1 MFDRFRGFFAAMFT
15 PPARF
20 LTRRGVTPD
29 AVTIAGTA
37 IVVAVALTFYPR
49 GWLFAGSA
57 IITVCVF
64 SDTLDG
70 VMARMQ
76 GRASKWGAFLDST
89 LDRFADAA
97 VFAGLMLYFLGP
109 GDSHL
114 WAGMAVLCLVLGQ
127 LTSYARARA
136 EGLGLNAKT
145 GIAERADRLVAILVG
160 AGFSGLGVPWILQ
173 IILALLSAASAIT
186 VVQRILMVRGQA
198 LAQEPLGPGPV
209 DTGPIDTGPIDAGPA
224 ASTGSSE
231 PPPPASADHP
241 A

>member
-1 MFDRFRGFFAAMFT
+1 MFT
-15 PPARF
+15 PPARW
-20 LTRRGVTPD
+20 LTKLGVRPD

-37 IVVAVALTFYPR
+37 IVVAVALSFYPA

-76 GRASKWGAFLDST
+76 GRVSKWGAFLDST

-97 VFAGLMLYFLGP
+97 VFGGLMLYFLGP
-109 GDSHL
+109 GDSSL

-136 EGLGLNAKT
+136 EGLGLSAKT

-160 AGFSGLGVPWILQ
+160 AGFAGLGVPWILQ
-173 IILALLSAASAIT
+173 IVLVLLSAASAVT

-198 LAQEPLGPGPV
+198 LATEP
-209 DTGPIDTGPIDAGPA
+209 IGPA
-224 ASTGSSE
+224 PTSLTPESHE
-231 PPPPASADHP
+231 PPPAAADHP

>member
-1 MFDRFRGFFAAMFT
+1 MFDRFRGFFANLFT

-20 LTRRGVTPD
+20 LTRHGVSPD
-29 AVTIAGTA
+29 VITIAGTA
-37 IVVAVALTFYPR
+37 LVVAAAMVCYPR
-49 GWLFAGSA
+49 GWLFVGSL
-57 IITVCVF
+57 IITICVF
-64 SDTLDG
+64 ADTLDG

-76 GRASKWGAFLDST
+76 GKASKWGAFLDST

-97 VFAGLMLYFLGP
+97 VFGGLMLYFLGP
-109 GDSHL
+109 GGSEF

-160 AGFSGLGVPWILQ
+160 AGFYGLGVPWILQ
-173 IILALLSAASAIT
+173 IALVLLSLASGIT

-198 LAQEPLGPGPV
+198 LATEPLTPLPGAA
-209 DTGPIDTGPIDAGPA
+209 TGLQ
-224 ASTGSSE
+224 E
-231 PPPPASADHP
+231 PPPTTAADHP